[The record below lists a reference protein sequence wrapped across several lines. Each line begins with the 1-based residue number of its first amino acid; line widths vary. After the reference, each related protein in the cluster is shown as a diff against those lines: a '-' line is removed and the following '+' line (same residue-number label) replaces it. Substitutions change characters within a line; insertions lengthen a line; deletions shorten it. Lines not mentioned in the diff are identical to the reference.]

1 MIETWWSHRVPL
13 DKQTQLKCVFY
24 ILSHRLEFTKINS
37 ILIIIPG
44 VQKLMVPGTSV
55 KSSREALRLT
65 RLYPGTI
72 YSTAGK
78 NENGWDY
85 KLRMWL
91 IWNIYFTGIH
101 PLDSKSVI
109 EEPESWKEYEET
121 IANQPECVAIGP
133 CGLDYQRDF
142 SEPDVQKLIFEKQL
156 ELAVKLN
163 KPVLIHERSAQ
174 ADVLDVLTK

>member
-1 MIETWWSHRVPL
+1 MSLTYFPIHKMHKNSHN
-13 DKQTQLKCVFY
+13 
-24 ILSHRLEFTKINS
+24 LSIS
-37 ILIIIPG
+37 
-44 VQKLMVPGTSV
+44 
-55 KSSREALRLT
+55 
-65 RLYPGTI
+65 
-72 YSTAGK
+72 
-78 NENGWDY
+78 
-85 KLRMWL
+85 
-91 IWNIYFTGIH
+91 GIH

-142 SEPDVQKLIFEKQL
+142 SEPDVQKQIFERQL

-174 ADVLDVLTK
+174 ADVLDILTKYDKFNMISSIFNILIKISVHFSSSDFQIYHRLSFVASWGLLKRLYCIYLEAIIWVLRAIFAR